1 MALTQISTD
10 GIKNGTITGSDL
22 ATNVDLV
29 DNQKI
34 RFGAGNDLHI
44 FHNGTNSVIA
54 DVGQGNLSLQTN
66 GTDINFWNSDGGEYI
81 ARFVRNN
88 AVELYHNGTKKFETT
103 STGARVTGDLDL
115 NGRLNAEEGSPPAT
129 GPNHFI
135 SDDGSST
142 TIGTAATLRVAN
154 NGGNAAYSV
163 FEAESGSGSV
173 RLANDGQFYVTG
185 NAKFS
190 NRVRT
195 DISSSVDGFM
205 GEAYSGYFGLKH
217 TDQTLNSEY
226 MILSQDSHT
235 FISASTGSS
244 VYIRAGGNS
253 NTNEMIVSTSGTTIG
268 GNLVLTTA
276 NEGSGN
282 GLDADTL
289 DGIQGASFL
298 RSNTSDTM
306 TGDLTL
312 QGYSPDLNFV
322 STTNNPDWK
331 ITNFEGTLI
340 LYDITN
346 SANKFLFR
354 TNEFQSEV
362 VIDAKAGVDVT
373 GNITVTGTVDGRD
386 VASDGTKLDGIEA
399 SATADQTAS
408 EILTLLKTVDGAG
421 SGLDADTLDG
431 ISSASFLRSDANDS
445 ASGQLTFSN
454 KVIIDHNND
463 PMLEIKPVN
472 SGPWAISINRDDLSS
487 SKVFAHDP
495 NSQGVGWVFEHCP
508 YILIDSNYRKVA
520 ITSTNNIIGY
530 SPNFPAGSA
539 ENIKDAVSGTPDNGW
554 YWIQQFGNV
563 ARLHYCVFKDKNGSD
578 IAGGPWTMNWVAGV
592 FPNQF
597 STNGSTALGQYLNLC
612 KGIGIDKPG
621 RGMESSRTTS
631 QVYGA
636 WLAVKRALW
645 DLDPGFFNDAS
656 SGSGGV
662 LIMPLMNIN
671 GEGGS
676 SAHRLVYSTGT
687 STHIPP
693 NQDGD
698 HCNANQLFCG
708 WWGGNDFSSWATDNN
723 SVPSP
728 EDWGP
733 GDSAHTGNIG
743 AKSNSTQQKPSWK
756 DLMLVTCI
764 YK

>member
-1 MALTQISTD
+1 MALTQISTQGIKD
-10 GIKNGTITGSDL
+10 GTITTADLADSAINNAKVVSDAAIAGTKISPNFGTQVIQTKASAVDTDMFKIIRQDHSTNALFRIFQDSTYGGGTGGCHINSNNRPLIITAKSANNLTSTSGLVLMSTGNLGIGENNPDEKLHIKNGNILLESTDAGSGAGPTLDLFRNSATPADSDDIGRVLFRGEDSAGGANTYAMITAQIDD
-22 ATNVDLV
+22 ATNNTEDGSL
-29 DNQKI
+29 
-34 RFGAGNDLHI
+34 RFHLRKAGSNTEVAQLTGTQFNLLNGTGLEVAGN
-44 FHNGTNSVIA
+44 
-54 DVGQGNLSLQTN
+54 
-66 GTDINFWNSDGGEYI
+66 
-81 ARFVRNN
+81 
-88 AVELYHNGTKKFETT
+88 TT
-103 STGARVTGDLDL
+103 MSGDLDL

-154 NGGNAAYSV
+154 NGGNAAFSV
-163 FEAESGSGSV
+163 FEAESGSGSI
-173 RLANDGQFYVTG
+173 RLANNGSFYVTG
-185 NAKFS
+185 ASKFS
-190 NRVRT
+190 DNVRT

-217 TDQTLNSEY
+217 TDQTLNTEY
-226 MILSQDSHT
+226 MILSNDSHT
-235 FISASTGSS
+235 FISASSGSQ
-244 VYIRAGGNS
+244 VRIRYGGNDS
-253 NTNEMIVSTSGTTIG
+253 TNELQVGNGINALTWRGHKIFHSGNDGSGT
-268 GNLVLTTA
+268 
-276 NEGSGN
+276 
-282 GLDADTL
+282 GLDAD
-289 DGIQGASFL
+289 
-298 RSNTSDTM
+298 
-306 TGDLTL
+306 
-312 QGYSPDLNFV
+312 
-322 STTNNPDWK
+322 
-331 ITNFEGTLI
+331 
-340 LYDITN
+340 
-346 SANKFLFR
+346 
-354 TNEFQSEV
+354 
-362 VIDAKAGVDVT
+362 
-373 GNITVTGTVDGRD
+373 
-386 VASDGTKLDGIEA
+386 KLDGVE
-399 SATADQTAS
+399 
-408 EILTLLKTVDGAG
+408 GAN
-421 SGLDADTLDG
+421 
-431 ISSASFLRSDANDS
+431 FLRSDANDS

-463 PMLEIKPVN
+463 PLLEIKPVN

-592 FPNQF
+592 HPNQF
-597 STNGSTALGQYLNLC
+597 STTGSTALSQYMNLC
-612 KGIGIDKPG
+612 KGIGIDKAG

-645 DLDPGFFNDAS
+645 DLDPGFFNGAS

-662 LIMPLMNIN
+662 LTMPIMNIN

-687 STHIPP
+687 GTHIPP

-698 HCNANQLFCG
+698 HCNQNQLFCG

-733 GDSAHTGNIG
+733 GDAPHTGDIG

-756 DLMLVTCI
+756 DMMLVTCI

>member
-1 MALTQISTD
+1 MALTQVSTE
-10 GIKNGTITGSDL
+10 GIKNGTITNADL
-22 ATNVDLV
+22 ASNAAIDSS
-29 DNQKI
+29 KI
-34 RFGAGNDLHI
+34 NTSGLDADTLDGVQGSSFLRSDANDSASGTLSLNGRVNIGDSLTRPSALNSDANAACKIGGGDVHLYIASLGQGGGYKVAMQAARDSDFSSFTLNLQANGGALQRGGNTVWDAGTDGAGSGLDADLLD
-44 FHNGTNSVIA
+44 GVQGSSYLRSDA
-54 DVGQGNLSLQTN
+54 DDTL
-66 GTDINFWNSDGGEYI
+66 
-81 ARFVRNN
+81 
-88 AVELYHNGTKKFETT
+88 
-103 STGARVTGDLDL
+103 TGDLTL
-115 NGRLNAEEGSPPAT
+115 NGRLIANEGSPPAT
-129 GPNHFI
+129 GYNHFI
-135 SDDGSST
+135 SDDGSAT

-282 GLDADTL
+282 GLDAD
-289 DGIQGASFL
+289 
-298 RSNTSDTM
+298 
-306 TGDLTL
+306 
-312 QGYSPDLNFV
+312 
-322 STTNNPDWK
+322 
-331 ITNFEGTLI
+331 
-340 LYDITN
+340 
-346 SANKFLFR
+346 
-354 TNEFQSEV
+354 
-362 VIDAKAGVDVT
+362 
-373 GNITVTGTVDGRD
+373 
-386 VASDGTKLDGIEA
+386 KLDGVE
-399 SATADQTAS
+399 
-408 EILTLLKTVDGAG
+408 G
-421 SGLDADTLDG
+421 
-431 ISSASFLRSDANDS
+431 ASFLRSDANDS

-743 AKSNSTQQKPSWK
+743 ARSNSTQQKPSWK

>member
-1 MALTQISTD
+1 
-10 GIKNGTITGSDL
+10 
-22 ATNVDLV
+22 
-29 DNQKI
+29 
-34 RFGAGNDLHI
+34 
-44 FHNGTNSVIA
+44 
-54 DVGQGNLSLQTN
+54 
-66 GTDINFWNSDGGEYI
+66 
-81 ARFVRNN
+81 
-88 AVELYHNGTKKFETT
+88 
-103 STGARVTGDLDL
+103 
-115 NGRLNAEEGSPPAT
+115 
-129 GPNHFI
+129 
-135 SDDGSST
+135 
-142 TIGTAATLRVAN
+142 
-154 NGGNAAYSV
+154 
-163 FEAESGSGSV
+163 
-173 RLANDGQFYVTG
+173 
-185 NAKFS
+185 
-190 NRVRT
+190 
-195 DISSSVDGFM
+195 M

-289 DGIQGASFL
+289 DGIQG
-298 RSNTSDTM
+298 
-306 TGDLTL
+306 
-312 QGYSPDLNFV
+312 
-322 STTNNPDWK
+322 
-331 ITNFEGTLI
+331 
-340 LYDITN
+340 
-346 SANKFLFR
+346 
-354 TNEFQSEV
+354 
-362 VIDAKAGVDVT
+362 
-373 GNITVTGTVDGRD
+373 
-386 VASDGTKLDGIEA
+386 
-399 SATADQTAS
+399 
-408 EILTLLKTVDGAG
+408 
-421 SGLDADTLDG
+421 
-431 ISSASFLRSDANDS
+431 ASFLRSDANDS